1 MTLKTAVR
9 DGVKLRYLDTGR
21 GDPPLLFIH
30 GWCCNHTF
38 WREQI
43 PAFSGRHRVVAVDLR
58 GHGESDKPEQDYTIE
73 GFADDVAWLL
83 GETGL
88 LRPIIVGHSMGGTT
102 AFRLALDRPDI
113 ASAVVLVDSAPI
125 PLAEPLAAQ
134 IPALKAAFESPA
146 YKDVAA
152 GFIGTM
158 FPPKSDPALKE
169 ETVRAMLST
178 PQHVMAS
185 AFAGIR
191 NALPSFPAGDLPVP
205 TLLVSASEVAW
216 SLDDL
221 KTRYPDLQ
229 VARVVGAGHFLQM
242 EVPDQFNAMLRR
254 FVEVSL

>member
-1 MTLKTAVR
+1 MMLKTAVR
-9 DGVKLRYLDTGR
+9 DGVKLHYLDPGQ
-21 GDPPLLFIH
+21 GEPPLLFIH

-38 WREQI
+38 WRDQI
-43 PAFSGRHRVVAVDLR
+43 PAFQGQHRVVAVDLR

-73 GFADDVAWLL
+73 GFADDTAWLL
-83 GETGL
+83 GETGHE
-88 LRPIIVGHSMGGTT
+88 RPIIVGHSMGGII
-102 AFRLALDRPDI
+102 ALRLSLERPDI
-113 ASAVVLVDSAPI
+113 ARAVVLVDATLI
-125 PLAEPLAAQ
+125 PLAEPLASQ

-146 YKDVAA
+146 YKNVAA
-152 GFIGTM
+152 GFIDTM
-158 FPPKSDPALKE
+158 FPGYADPALKE

-185 AFAGIR
+185 AFAGTG

>member
-9 DGVKLRYLDTGR
+9 DEVRLHYLDTGQ

-38 WREQI
+38 WRDQI
-43 PAFSGRHRVVAVDLR
+43 PAFQGQHRVVAVDLR

-73 GFADDVAWLL
+73 GFADDTAWLL

-88 LRPIIVGHSMGGTT
+88 LRPIIVGHSMGGSI
-102 AFRLALDRPDI
+102 ALRLSMERPDI
-113 ASAVVLVDSAPI
+113 ARAVVLVDSPPI
-125 PLAEPLAAQ
+125 PPAEPLAAQ
-134 IPALKAAFESPA
+134 IPALTTGFKSPTYKSLAAA
-146 YKDVAA
+146 TM
-152 GFIGTM
+152 GTM
-158 FPPKSDPALKE
+158 FPPKSDPSLKE
-169 ETVRAMLST
+169 EPVRAMLST

-185 AFAGIR
+185 AFFSSMTSHSR
-191 NALPSFPAGDLPVP
+191 LPMGDLPVP

-254 FVEVSL
+254 FIEVSL